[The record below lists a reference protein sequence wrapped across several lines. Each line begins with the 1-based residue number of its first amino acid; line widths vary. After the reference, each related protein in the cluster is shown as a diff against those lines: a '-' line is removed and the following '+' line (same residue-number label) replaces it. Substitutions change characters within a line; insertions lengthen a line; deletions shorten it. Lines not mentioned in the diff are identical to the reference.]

1 MIFDKSQYKNLA
13 ALAVLVVI
21 LVLSS
26 MGADRY
32 NKNKEDN
39 KGMMTFSVVGIVFS
53 IFSIIGL
60 GMYIKSGGREAQT
73 YLEI

>member
-1 MIFDKSQYKNLA
+1 MLLDKSQYKNLA
-13 ALAVLVVI
+13 ALAGLVVI

-39 KGMMTFSVVGIVFS
+39 KGMMTFSVIGIIFS
-53 IFSIIGL
+53 VFSIIGL
-60 GMYIKSGGREAQT
+60 GMYIKSGGREGQIQ
-73 YLEI
+73 LEI